1 MFLLNGFLVIFDRH
15 VEEAGADRQTELPDG
30 LLDKVELLLVVVV
43 VRLKPRHTVR
53 LRDGHDDVA
62 AQVAGQ
68 RFRTSSEKQTVKN
81 K

>member
-43 VRLKPRHTVR
+43 VRL
-53 LRDGHDDVA
+53 
-62 AQVAGQ
+62 
-68 RFRTSSEKQTVKN
+68 
-81 K
+81 